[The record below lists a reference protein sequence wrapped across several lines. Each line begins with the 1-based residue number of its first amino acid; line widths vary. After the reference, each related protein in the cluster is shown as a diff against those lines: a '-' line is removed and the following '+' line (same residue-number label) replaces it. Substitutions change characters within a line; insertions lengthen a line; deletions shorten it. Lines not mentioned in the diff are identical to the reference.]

1 MMGKLVDL
9 STNKWKEG
17 AAMEER
23 FETFTVLIARISRS
37 IKRIK
42 AEEMAEFGL
51 KGPHVSCLYYLSRC
65 GEMTAAELCERC
77 DEDKA
82 AISRSLDDL
91 EKNGYIT
98 CASGAGKRYKS
109 PLRLTEKGRAVG
121 RAIGEKSTRIVDA
134 ASEGLSERERQT
146 LYRALALISGN
157 LESIYSSRKTEGGTA
172 ARSEK

>member
-1 MMGKLVDL
+1 MK
-9 STNKWKEG
+9 
-17 AAMEER
+17 ER
-23 FETFTVLIARISRS
+23 FETFTVLIARISRG

-91 EKNGYIT
+91 EKNGYIA
-98 CASGAGKRYKS
+98 CASGTGKRYKS
-109 PLRLTEKGRAVG
+109 PLRLTEKGREVG
-121 RAIGEKSTRIVDA
+121 CAIGEKITRIVDA
-134 ASEGLSERERQT
+134 ASEGLSEEERRT
-146 LYRALALISGN
+146 MYRALARISGN
-157 LESIYSSRKTEGGTA
+157 LESIYIEKRRRAALPSGAKNNGGTGT
-172 ARSEK
+172 